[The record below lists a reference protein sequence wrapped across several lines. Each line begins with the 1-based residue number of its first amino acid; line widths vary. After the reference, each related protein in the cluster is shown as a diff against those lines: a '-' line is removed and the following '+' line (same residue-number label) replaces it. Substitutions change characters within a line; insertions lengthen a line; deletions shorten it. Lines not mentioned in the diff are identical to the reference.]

1 MTQWKRCSSAV
12 AAAVLLALAGCGGG
26 EATVDGDAT
35 TGGGETTAG
44 GETTTGGEATS
55 GGETTA
61 TAGAAASP
69 EIIAA
74 GGERFEAVCGLCHP
88 GGDEDDGPSLRNIHW
103 DVDRVRIQ
111 VRNGSDHM
119 RPVSTA
125 RMSDA
130 DLEKVFAWLRTIGTI
145 Q

>member
-1 MTQWKRCSSAV
+1 MTQWRTCFGAL

-26 EATVDGDAT
+26 EAAVDGDAA

-44 GETTTGGEATS
+44 GETAGGETTN

-61 TAGAAASP
+61 TAGAAATP

-103 DVDRVRIQ
+103 DVERVRTQ